1 MEKICK
7 NCGHKK
13 KISSFFKNK
22 NNKDGYQS
30 LCKICVTHKVKY
42 YRQLKKDTESK
53 GREILDSKALNI
65 IGASKGDYC
74 QMYSFMSKI
83 GYNPEMDI
91 HLQFCEKWGIT
102 TPKQRPVKAKNQF
115 TYQDCQEQKTPTN

>member
-1 MEKICK
+1 MKKICK
-7 NCGHKK
+7 TCGLEK
-13 KISSFFKNK
+13 KITSYFKNR
-22 NNKDGYQS
+22 NNRDGLQS
-30 LCKICVTHKVKY
+30 SCKICVTNKVKY

-53 GREILDSKALNI
+53 DRERWDSKALNI

-91 HLQFCEKWGIT
+91 HLQFCEKWGIK
-102 TPKQRPVKAKNQF
+102 TPKQRSVKAKNQF